1 MIKNWILTGDTHG
14 RVADRLATIQHN
26 SPEYVPAET
35 AVIIL
40 GDAGFNYYKGK
51 KDIKTKQAAS
61 EFGYTIY
68 CIRGN
73 HEERISNCENAH
85 RMYDIETDTF
95 VYVEDDFP
103 LIMYFDDDVGE
114 ATFGRYKALTIPGAY
129 SVDKHYRLQNG
140 WTWFAEEQ
148 LTPEEMAF
156 GEHFAKGGGDFDF
169 VLSHTCPFSWMPTDL
184 FLSMIDQ
191 STVDKTMELWMDHL
205 KDMFNWTIWCFGH
218 YHADRIE
225 RPYVEQFYQEYESL
239 DDIYDRWQRYKK
251 TGELE
256 WWIPKSP
263 NFYMDV

>member
-1 MIKNWILTGDTHG
+1 MIKNWLITGDTHG
-14 RVADRLATIQHN
+14 RVAERLATIHYN

-51 KDIKTKQAAS
+51 KDIKAKQAAS

-129 SVDKHYRLQNG
+129 SVDKHYRLQRG
-140 WTWFAEEQ
+140 WTWFPEEQ

-156 GEHFAKGGGDFDF
+156 GEKFAKGGGDFDF